1 MEQRATIFVE
11 AMVVV
16 AIVGVL
22 AFLIAL
28 LVRSAQR
35 PQTAGGGPGEPA
47 ARPPRWY
54 EFTLALLLLAAIAA
68 FVIWLIA
75 NGGQWAWG
83 ETFEDWRS
91 DTRTIIFAAVM
102 VALGVIGLLV
112 SFAYTLAQSTRPALP
127 AVPTRAGEAAAEKAP
142 ASVPAPSIPAAP
154 RILGLAGLVV
164 AVVLLCWIGLAHA
177 AQHAL
182 LAQLVYPASL
192 GVALVLIIDKATRVW
207 GGKSTAEAVREWLLC
222 DLLLFLLLLAFL
234 NLRSVDKPEGY
245 AASFWDILNLVL
257 FFAAFWVIDRTA
269 SRSRF
274 LIGYGYLVILPVL
287 FLIWAT
293 TQGVAAPASWWG
305 SMWPFL
311 ILAAVFFILEVVT
324 LVSSAGERQVLP
336 ALKDAVFVVI
346 YLVLLIVAMKA
357 NA

>member
-1 MEQRATIFVE
+1 
-11 AMVVV
+11 
-16 AIVGVL
+16 
-22 AFLIAL
+22 
-28 LVRSAQR
+28 
-35 PQTAGGGPGEPA
+35 
-47 ARPPRWY
+47 
-54 EFTLALLLLAAIAA
+54 FTLALLLLAAIAA

-127 AVPTRAGEAAAEKAP
+127 AVPTRAGEAVAEKAP
-142 ASVPAPSIPAAP
+142 ASVPAP

-222 DLLLFLLLLAFL
+222 DLL
-234 NLRSVDKPEGY
+234 
-245 AASFWDILNLVL
+245 
-257 FFAAFWVIDRTA
+257 
-269 SRSRF
+269 
-274 LIGYGYLVILPVL
+274 
-287 FLIWAT
+287 
-293 TQGVAAPASWWG
+293 
-305 SMWPFL
+305 
-311 ILAAVFFILEVVT
+311 
-324 LVSSAGERQVLP
+324 
-336 ALKDAVFVVI
+336 
-346 YLVLLIVAMKA
+346 
-357 NA
+357 